1 MTNFEQKLLD
11 NGYIKFVLNCKTMKY
26 EEPNGHTISTMNNLD
41 HRYFHKGD
49 KVLEKIR
56 AGKSVMDKDFTW
68 EDRKHEIVFGLHEKG
83 KPTTLI
89 SPRPRIEVKR
99 YVDGK
104 LVLMQNEDFD
114 DSMNYVLDNF
124 TAEEIFSAMYD
135 KEICFKAELSN

>member
-41 HRYFHKGD
+41 HRYFHKDD
-49 KVLEKIR
+49 KVLDKIR

-68 EDRKHEIVFGLHEKG
+68 EDRKNEIIFGLHEKG

-104 LVLMQNEDFD
+104 LVLTQNEDFD
-114 DSMNYVLDNF
+114 DSMNYVLDNYSP
-124 TAEEIFSAMYD
+124 EEVFEAMYD
-135 KEICFKAELSN
+135 KNKCFKAELSN